1 MELIK
6 PGLNIPFTKYR
17 HIAVVLSTIVNS
29 LVLVLLFAQ
38 GPRLGVDF
46 AGGTVVQLK
55 FMQKVSVG
63 EVRAALGQLGTGDT
77 VIQDFGGE
85 GSNEFLVR
93 LERTSVEIGALGEQ
107 LRAGLSK
114 QFGPNGFEIRRIES
128 VGPKVGKELRER
140 GAWSVIAAT
149 VMMGVYIWFRF
160 ELRFGIG
167 AVIALIHD
175 VLVTIGAL
183 MLGHYEF
190 DLTIIAALLTIVGFS
205 VNDTVIVC
213 DRIRENMRKIRRES
227 LENIINM
234 SINETLSRTI
244 ITTGTAIM
252 VLLALFPSGAVL
264 SGPLP
269 LRCLWAFS
277 PASIRRFLS
286 RARLSFSGRKA
297 RGSER
302 RLQKVECR
310 SQKSE
315 RRTPRRNNHGTF
327 TQRPSL

>member
-6 PGLNIPFTKYR
+6 PGMNIPFTKYR
-17 HIAVVLSTIVNS
+17 HIAVGLSTIVNL
-29 LVLVLLFAQ
+29 LVLVALFVK
-38 GPRLGVDF
+38 GPNLGVDF

-55 FMQKVSVG
+55 FSQKVSIP
-63 EVRAALGQLGTGDT
+63 EVRTALGQLGTGDT
-77 VIQDFGGE
+77 VIQDFGQE

-93 LERTSVEIGALGEQ
+93 LEKTSVEIGALGEQ
-107 LRAGLSK
+107 LRSGLT
-114 QFGPNGFEIRRIES
+114 QHFGPDRFEIRRIES

-149 VMMGVYIWFRF
+149 IMMGVYIWFRF
-160 ELRFGIG
+160 QLRFGLG
-167 AVIALIHD
+167 AVVALIHD

-183 MLGHYEF
+183 MLAHYEF

-227 LENIINM
+227 LESIINM

-252 VLLALFPSGAVL
+252 VLIALFALGGGVIRPF
-264 SGPLP
+264 
-269 LRCLWAFS
+269 AF
-277 PASIRRFLS
+277 ALIVGF
-286 RARLSFSGRKA
+286 FSGVYSTIFIASPVILFWEKGQQSQAPLQRAEVRRK
-297 RGSER
+297 
-302 RLQKVECR
+302 
-310 SQKSE
+310 
-315 RRTPRRNNHGTF
+315 
-327 TQRPSL
+327 